1 MVTTLASAQFSFGV
15 VAGIDFDTV
24 NNIDA
29 EVAAL
34 DKNINIYV
42 GRSGHHFGGFFKIQL
57 PKLVSEGRSAFS
69 EKKPFL

>member
-1 MVTTLASAQFSFGV
+1 MGTTLASAQFSFGV
-15 VAGIDFDTV
+15 VAGIDFYTV

-42 GRSGHHFGGFFKIQL
+42 GRSGHYFVNCLNK
-57 PKLVSEGRSAFS
+57 KL
-69 EKKPFL
+69 